1 MKSDNCQ
8 DLKSCSQ
15 QAMVDRITAMDKRLR
30 DLISYTEYI
39 ARNLDFAVD
48 YAEFIGKQI
57 PFEIN
62 TRDLKATESN
72 PGSRTPSFKQ
82 FKKMRMVR

>member
-1 MKSDNCQ
+1 MKNNNCQ
-8 DLKSCSQ
+8 DLKSCSH
-15 QAMVDRITAMDKRLR
+15 QAMVDKLASMDKRLR

-57 PFEIN
+57 PVEIN
-62 TRDLKATESN
+62 PIDLKATESN
-72 PGSRTPSFKQ
+72 PGHRTPSFKQ
-82 FKKMRMVR
+82 FKKMRMIR